1 MLVSSL
7 CAQTFRH
14 YVPWTCQLGAPLSKG
29 CVSGKASTPPLE
41 CLKLVARSSCQV
53 VPSTHL
59 SPPAFT
65 HSHLLP
71 WLASTDLETLVATK
85 TMVWVAEAEAGRG
98 PVVAMAGFGG
108 VCFLTAHS
116 PDGCLFGI
124 HRGKHVL

>member
-1 MLVSSL
+1 MFEASCKVK
-7 CAQTFRH
+7 
-14 YVPWTCQLGAPLSKG
+14 LSG
-29 CVSGKASTPPLE
+29 
-41 CLKLVARSSCQV
+41 
-53 VPSTHL
+53 STHL

-65 HSHLLP
+65 HSDLLP

-85 TMVWVAEAEAGRG
+85 TMVWVAEAGRG

-124 HRGKHVL
+124 HREKHVLQPTMGDGDTKKHTPRTRHTHTHT